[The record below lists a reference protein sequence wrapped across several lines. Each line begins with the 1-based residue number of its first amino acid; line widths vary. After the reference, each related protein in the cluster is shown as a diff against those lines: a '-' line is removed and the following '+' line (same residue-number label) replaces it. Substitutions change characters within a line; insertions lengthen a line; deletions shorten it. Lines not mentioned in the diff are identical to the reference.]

1 MHASAM
7 ADPRRD
13 TAFWADWNA
22 FEVHPSCCVVLCCA
36 VLCCAVLCCAVLCC
50 AVLCFAKPWQISE
63 ETPASELTGM
73 LLRYTHPAAYAAL
86 RCAVLCCAVLCCAA
100 PPYARNHSGLYTH
113 ICICVCLYLSVCGSV
128 WLCVCTVVCLLCAW
142 TVAAGLGCLP
152 PYHSCLLFFQDAQAV
167 YLCAASLSQ
176 QS

>member
-1 MHASAM
+1 MCMQVPWQTPEETLPSGLTGTLL
-7 ADPRRD
+7 RY
-13 TAFWADWNA
+13 T
-22 FEVHPSCCVVLCCA
+22 HPA

-50 AVLCFAKPWQISE
+50 AKPWQISE

-86 RCAVLCCAVLCCAA
+86 CGAVLCCALLCCTTLCME
-100 PPYARNHSGLYTH
+100 PLRTVHTYLYM
-113 ICICVCLYLSVCGSV
+113 CVSVFVVCGSV